1 MNGKE
6 RAKLAFAHK
15 EADRVPLFELTIDN
29 PTAAQVLRRETLC
42 GFGGQAR
49 GVKQNRAL
57 MNGQFKQYH
66 EQRATDHL
74 DLWRALDLDVF
85 PICDPIP
92 VNPLVPEQVDE
103 VNWRFED
110 SNGVW
115 GISRYAPES
124 DTYDQVD
131 SSLRHGGLEELER
144 VTAIMEASE
153 PSLEDWDFSIVDR
166 IVAEFGSE
174 RMVLASADVQIG
186 STWDWAETFLI
197 GLVQAP
203 DLIERYLDVQL
214 KTTLMLMEA
223 LFQHGV
229 DGLHGGYD
237 WAASRGPMFSPRHFR
252 KFVFP
257 RLKIITDL
265 CHRYGGVYVKHTDGN
280 VNSLL
285 EDMIQSGVDAFQA
298 IEPRASMDIA
308 AIKQQ
313 YGDRLTLIGNV
324 DCSTVLVN
332 GPVEAVKEETARIIR
347 AAAPGG
353 GFLLSTSNSVHPG
366 VVPEYYLA
374 MLETAREM
382 GSYPI
387 QRERP

>member
-29 PTAAQVLRRETLC
+29 PTAAHVLGRENLC
-42 GFGGQAR
+42 GFGGLAR
-49 GVKQNRAL
+49 GVKQNQAL
-57 MNGQFKQYH
+57 MNGQFKRYH
-66 EQRATDHL
+66 ERRIADHL
-74 DLWRALDLDVF
+74 ELWRALDLDVF

-103 VNWRFED
+103 VTWRFED

-115 GISRYAPES
+115 GLCRYSPES
-124 DTYDQVD
+124 DTYDQID
-131 SSLRHGGLEELER
+131 SSLKRGGLEELER
-144 VTAIMEASE
+144 VTALMEASQ
-153 PSLEDWDFSIVDR
+153 PRLEDWDFSIVDR
-166 IVAEFGSE
+166 IVAEFGNE
-174 RMVLASADVQIG
+174 RMILGSADVQIG

-203 DLIERYLDVQL
+203 SLIERYLDVQL
-214 KTTLMLMEA
+214 KTVLMLGEA
-223 LFQHGV
+223 LLQRGV

-237 WAASRGPMFSPRHFR
+237 WAASRAPMFSPRHFR

-257 RLKIITDL
+257 RLKQITDL

-285 EDMIQSGVDAFQA
+285 EGMIESGVDAFQA
-298 IEPRASMDIA
+298 IEPRAGMDIA
-308 AIKQQ
+308 AIKKQ

-332 GPVEAVKEETARIIR
+332 GPVEAVKEETARVIR

-366 VVPEYYLA
+366 VAPEYYLA

-382 GSYPI
+382 GRYPI
-387 QRERP
+387 R